1 MFCRAVSVAPG
12 GSVESLVSRRG
23 TALRG
28 FGGAGN
34 VREESSRGESEGGR
48 KVSCSKPASVDS
60 GFQGGSGHDAETVQ
74 PDSAVSANPDFHP
87 TQSLA
92 RLGGTCL
99 GSRILRSVP
108 FHT

>member
-1 MFCRAVSVAPG
+1 KNFCRAVSVAPG

-34 VREESSRGESEGGR
+34 VREESSRAESQGGR
-48 KVSCSKPASVDS
+48 KGSWSQPASVHS
-60 GFQGGSGHDAETVQ
+60 GFQGGSRRNAATVQ

-87 TQSLA
+87 THPLDQW
-92 RLGGTCL
+92 GGPC
-99 GSRILRSVP
+99 R
-108 FHT
+108 